1 MTQKVKILGF
11 VPARMAASRFPGKP
25 LHPIAGR
32 PLLEHCYLRAKLYDR
47 WDGLFI
53 TTCDEE
59 IRAWTEGKGYP
70 VIMTADTHTRALDR
84 VAEAAGKCGIEVAE
98 DDIVVC
104 VQGDEPL
111 LGPDMIEAVIKPFDE
126 DSEVEGTLLAVPIT
140 DEETFL
146 NPDMVKLVH
155 DLKGDVLFT
164 SRAPIPYAEEF
175 SPDIGAKRVGGI
187 FGFRWH
193 MLKWFTGSP
202 ESPLEIAEACD
213 SNRIYDNDRR
223 QRIAPAPAR
232 PYVSVDSPEDVARVE
247 AVIEDDEFW
256 GKY

>member
-1 MTQKVKILGF
+1 MKILGF

-25 LHPIAGR
+25 LADIAGR
-32 PLLEHCYLRAKLYDR
+32 PLLEHCYLRARLYER
-47 WDGLFI
+47 WDDLFI

-59 IRAWTEGKGYP
+59 IRVFAEDKGYP

-84 VAEAAGKCGIEVAE
+84 VAEAVGKYGDVGDE
-98 DDIVVC
+98 DIVVC

-126 DSEVEGTLLAVPIT
+126 DPDVDGTLLSVPIP

-164 SRAPIPYAEEF
+164 SRAPIPYAKTF

-193 MLKWFTGSP
+193 FLRWFTGLA

-213 SNRIYDNDRR
+213 SNRIYDNGRR
-223 QRIAPAPAR
+223 QRTAPAPAR
-232 PYVSVDSPEDVARVE
+232 PYHSVDSPEDVALVE
-247 AVIEDDEFW
+247 AVIKNDALW